1 MKCALLA
8 LLATFAVVVIGCN
21 DPEDQTA
28 RTEQSEKGSES
39 KDDDAGGKTGDED
52 SGSGDSETNQENDD
66 DAEANMPDLFTMTAE
81 ACDEGIKVT
90 VSYTELAGGEYVIE
104 YGNIFENNSR
114 LNLGYPSTLNESGT
128 ATFVFPFTESGKEY
142 SFGIRGDYYG
152 TAYNGYFTKTLVTCV
167 AKTTTAEGSWY
178 ASNKEYFTGYNVD
191 CNFDGSKI
199 TVTRDFPTVKDM
211 DESSA
216 LAKIKEMKE
225 SVLNFTG
232 SKIEKVKK
240 NLYQFVYGY
249 VDYYPKADWKGAGS
263 QELTGDDIALT
274 ETAELDSW
282 CYYEYKYS
290 LETFINNGYDGRYAG
305 SYAYQITVGSD
316 VWITF
321 ENWSDQ
327 KYYYVVGTTNT
338 VPLTTKE
345 TSRVLHAVYDST
357 YEKYIVNSEEHKT
370 VASGTSFNDLA
381 LSDTILTA
389 TAMVEGEDYVAVLYN
404 FENDS
409 LYLRACWGGY
419 SESDGASTALY
430 TSYMYLYSENGKLY
444 YQMYKWVEKT
454 YTDTSKEKET
464 YWEKDGEPTECSFKD
479 GKIVVAGLTF
489 TMGKVDDT
497 YFMYWDD
504 SKCSRISGSG
514 LYSTF
519 EWWDNNYKV
528 TFTFKEDGT
537 LTMERSYQNS
547 DGSMEYHTDTDT
559 YKNRDGLISV
569 YYNGE
574 ISSYIFYDG
583 LAIYQ
588 SVVFEEVSEL
598 PTVTETIE

>member
-1 MKCALLA
+1 MKKMKCALLA

-104 YGNIFENNSR
+104 YGKIFENNSR

-142 SFGIRGDYYG
+142 SFGIRGDYHG
-152 TAYNGYFTKTLVTCV
+152 TAYDGYFTKTLVTCA

-232 SKIEKVKK
+232 SKIEMVEK

-249 VDYYPKADWKGAGS
+249 VDYNPKADWKGAGS

-274 ETAELDSW
+274 ETAELGSW
-282 CYYEYKYS
+282 CYDAYKYS

-305 SYAYQITVGSD
+305 SYAYKITVGSD

-357 YEKYIVNSEEHKT
+357 YGKYIVNSEEHKT

-409 LYLRACWGGY
+409 LFLRCKMGY
-419 SESDGASTALY
+419 GENST
-430 TSYMYLYSENGKLY
+430 TKFTQYMYLYSENGKLY

-464 YWEKDGEPTECSFKD
+464 YWEKYGEPTECSFKD
-479 GKIVVAGLTF
+479 GKIVEMYPWNMCKL
-489 TMGKVDDT
+489 DDI

-504 SKCSRISGSG
+504 SKSKCSRISGSG

-519 EWWDNNYKV
+519 EWDNNNK
-528 TFTFKEDGT
+528 FTFKEDGT
-537 LTMERSYQNS
+537 LTMESSYQNS
-547 DGSMEYHTDTDT
+547 DGSTEYNTYTYT

-574 ISSYIFYDG
+574 IDFLFYDG
-583 LAIYQ
+583 LAIYL
-588 SVVFEEVSEL
+588 SVAVFEEVSEL